1 MEETLEKK
9 FNRREALKA
18 AIDNFQKMLIA
29 LTRQTCLHPISLHMK
44 HRFHSLTTI
53 ATFSRSGRL
62 ADWCDYVGMIEP
74 KPNQG
79 RTPAE

>member
-1 MEETLEKK
+1 
-9 FNRREALKA
+9 
-18 AIDNFQKMLIA
+18 
-29 LTRQTCLHPISLHMK
+29 MK
-44 HRFHSLTTI
+44 HRFHSLTAI